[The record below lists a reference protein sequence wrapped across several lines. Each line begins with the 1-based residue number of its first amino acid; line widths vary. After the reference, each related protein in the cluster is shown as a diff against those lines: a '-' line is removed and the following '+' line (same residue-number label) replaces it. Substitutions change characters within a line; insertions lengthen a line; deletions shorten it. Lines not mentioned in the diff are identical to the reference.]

1 MSSNIETITQ
11 ALDGIRHIAQGGAE
25 YWLARE
31 LQSVLAYAKWENF
44 ESVIQKARMAAEASG
59 VDPNDHLLETGKVM
73 TAGKGA
79 QLERKDYFLSRYGC
93 YLIAMNG
100 DPAKTEIATAQTYF
114 AVQTRRQE
122 ISDEQALL
130 EKRVEVRNRVTEAVK
145 KVNSAAKTAGVQNY
159 GLFHDAGYRGLYTMG
174 LGHIKKRK
182 GLKPKEDLFDR
193 AGHTELAANDFRLTQ
208 AAEKIRRESIQGE
221 RDAMEAHRNVGEEV
235 RQAIRKIGG
244 TMPEDLPPEPS
255 LKRLTKKKA
264 KRLPKP

>member
-1 MSSNIETITQ
+1 MEKYGNQGPSMLFFSLNSGGYMSSNIETITQ

-145 KVNSAAKTAGVQNY
+145 KVNSAAKNCRRAELWAFPRCRLSWSVYDGPRAHQET
-159 GLFHDAGYRGLYTMG
+159 
-174 LGHIKKRK
+174 KRAK
-182 GLKPKEDLFDR
+182 AQR
-193 AGHTELAANDFRLTQ
+193 RL
-208 AAEKIRRESIQGE
+208 
-221 RDAMEAHRNVGEEV
+221 V
-235 RQAIRKIGG
+235 
-244 TMPEDLPPEPS
+244 
-255 LKRLTKKKA
+255 
-264 KRLPKP
+264 